1 MTKRLL
7 SFALAVV
14 VLSVLLYLGHS
25 FLLTSFDESISFTLS
40 GIYYFNAAACI
51 MICASAEFLSVKLP
65 SQVGYAYLASIFI
78 KIGLFT
84 LIFKEVLLTEG
95 EFPMSERLSI
105 VVPMMVFLVIE
116 AVYCGRLM
124 NKA

>member
-1 MTKRLL
+1 
-7 SFALAVV
+7 
-14 VLSVLLYLGHS
+14 
-25 FLLTSFDESISFTLS
+25 
-40 GIYYFNAAACI
+40 
-51 MICASAEFLSVKLP
+51 
-65 SQVGYAYLASIFI
+65 
-78 KIGLFT
+78 
-84 LIFKEVLLTEG
+84 LLTEG